1 VGVTSVSLCHNH
13 IQRIIII
20 VGATSRLAGSPLH
33 KHASNCDR
41 FLMGKQGGERV
52 AEVTTENC
60 RGDRPV
66 APNFTNKN
74 GITSRCLSVAS
85 HIWRRHLMPTG
96 RVFSL
101 WLSAL
106 GDQKVQADSIVQA

>member
-1 VGVTSVSLCHNH
+1 MGVTSVSLCHNH
-13 IQRIIII
+13 IHRIIII

-66 APNFTNKN
+66 APTLQIK
-74 GITSRCLSVAS
+74 TVLP
-85 HIWRRHLMPTG
+85 HD
-96 RVFSL
+96 VFQSPAI
-101 WLSAL
+101 S
-106 GDQKVQADSIVQA
+106 GVDI